1 MVKRKIVK
9 RTIAKL
15 SIQFPL
21 FFMLAIGSI
30 GCSQKDAKLAPSDPA
45 SKSRSADTQSA
56 EKSTD
61 SRSETS
67 PQKSDRSTA
76 SSPET
81 KTENSSNSP
90 ASEASKQSQNAQT
103 LPPTVKPEYQF
114 EPTIDRT
121 ATVGNFEFV
130 LRKVS
135 VKKAIVDTAA
145 QKNYDTTKAETPS
158 SYIFVELDLNNK
170 SDKPAFDL
178 FQYRL
183 DCGEETPIESAAA
196 EAVAYRNNSKLDIF
210 AEIKP
215 GTKGTVADGFI
226 VPDACLKEKVP
237 ELVIFSQAEGT
248 GNIPL
253 DLDN

>member
-1 MVKRKIVK
+1 V
-9 RTIAKL
+9 
-15 SIQFPL
+15 
-21 FFMLAIGSI
+21 IGSV
-30 GCSQKDAKLAPSDPA
+30 GCSQKDAKLAPSDSA
-45 SKSRSADTQSA
+45 SKPRSAETQSA
-56 EKSTD
+56 EKSTG
-61 SRSETS
+61 S
-67 PQKSDRSTA
+67 PSKTPPQTTAPLTA
-76 SSPET
+76 STPET
-81 KTENSSNSP
+81 KTENPQNSP
-90 ASEASKQSQNAQT
+90 TSEAPKQSQTAQT

-114 EPTIDRT
+114 EPTVDRT
-121 ATVGNFEFV
+121 MTVGKFEFV

-135 VKKAIVDTAA
+135 VKKAIADTAA
-145 QKNYDTTKAETPS
+145 QKSYDTTKAETPS
-158 SYIFVELDLNNK
+158 SYVFVELDLNNK

-183 DCGEETPIESAAA
+183 DCGGDTPIESAAA
-196 EAVAYRNNSKLDIF
+196 EAVAYRNNSQIDIF

-253 DLDN
+253 DLDE